1 MYCFCSRPG
10 ILVAARAL
18 RGASEAI
25 VHVAGLA
32 LISETMGA
40 LSTGGVVEWQ
50 AIGMFVGAALRRL

>member
-1 MYCFCSRPG
+1 M
-10 ILVAARAL
+10 AARAL